1 MDKILSMQ
9 DLTLSFA
16 QGGKEN
22 QVVHGVS
29 FDIKAGQT
37 VALVGESGSG
47 KSVSSLS
54 ILKLLNSPP
63 LKFKSGKILWQG
75 EDLISAPESRMRQVR
90 GHEISVIFQEP
101 LTSLNPLHKIHRQ
114 ISETI
119 ERHQGLTKKQCMEL
133 ALDWLNKVGIRNPE
147 QKLNAYPHQLSG
159 GERQRVMIAMALVN
173 KPKLLIA
180 DEPTTALDVT
190 IQAQILDLIRELQ
203 AEMNMSVLFITH
215 DLHIVRKLSDY
226 VVVMEKG
233 NVVEQGETQALF
245 SNPSH
250 PYTKKL
256 IEAEPHGTP
265 PQIAK
270 DKTPILEVKELKC
283 WFPIKKGVFQ
293 RTVDHIKAVN
303 NISLSI
309 LPGESV
315 GLVGESG
322 SGKSTLGRSI
332 LRLENSEGVIN
343 YNGQRIDLLDS
354 KSLKPL
360 RREIQVIFQDPFGSL
375 SPRLTIEEIISEGLE
390 IHKIG
395 DAASREQ
402 SVIEAM
408 REVELDPEW
417 RYRYPNEFSGG
428 QRQRIAIARA
438 LVLKPKLLILD
449 EPTSSLDRTIQQ
461 QVIELL
467 QRLQKEHHL
476 SYLFIS
482 HDLRVVKALCHR
494 IVVMQGG
501 ELVEAGDCDAIY
513 ANPTQPYTRKLLE
526 TAFY

>member
-1 MDKILSMQ
+1 MDTILSMQ
-9 DLTLSFA
+9 DLTLSFV
-16 QGGKEN
+16 QGGKES
-22 QVVHGVS
+22 QVVHDVS

-63 LKFKSGKILWQG
+63 LKFKSGKIFWQG

-203 AEMNMSVLFITH
+203 TEMNMSVLFITH

-233 NVVEQGETQALF
+233 EVVEQGETQALF
-245 SNPSH
+245 TRPSH

-265 PQIAK
+265 PQIAT

-303 NISLSI
+303 NISLNI

-332 LRLENSEGVIN
+332 LRLEKSEGVIN